1 MHALPVA
8 APGISPYLAAGISGG
23 VSGAVASGTPEGAL
37 MGVIT
42 ATSFAG
48 IGHALPM
55 NGLSPA
61 GQTVAKAGLE
71 GMVSGTLSAASGG
84 KFQAGFLSA
93 SFSALA
99 APHVEGVVGEGYAA
113 NLIGQ
118 GLVGGLASELGGGKF
133 ANGFHTGAFNY
144 MFNDAM
150 TYWFTSLPPSERENV
165 SYWRRVIGKLDEG
178 GHVNGVGGVQGMF
191 LILGAG
197 VDVSS
202 GFDTDG
208 NICAVVSSCA
218 LVGGGLG
225 AVATYGA
232 ELGTGYLGRSSQPTH
247 SLMLNGTMGPAG
259 AMVEWFSFNPD
270 GAVGFGVRGSKGF
283 MAGAAF
289 RSCRQIGGYC
299 GKVLD

>member
-37 MGVIT
+37 MGMVT

-55 NGLSPA
+55 KGLSPA
-61 GQTVAKAGLE
+61 GQTVAKAGLK
-71 GMVSGTLSAASGG
+71 GLVSGSLSAASGG

-144 MFNDAM
+144 MFNDMAECQ
-150 TYWFTSLPPSERENV
+150 TLGNCTSFEDQRRDAVQSLGDEMVVGAAVVAAPWMRPIAAFYRTIFGRPMVGSQLEISFGRNPNQVHHTFRHLRNERYDVDTAQRLIRDDISQSFRQLPP
-165 SYWRRVIGKLDEG
+165 K
-178 GHVNGVGGVQGMF
+178 
-191 LILGAG
+191 
-197 VDVSS
+197 
-202 GFDTDG
+202 T
-208 NICAVVSSCA
+208 
-218 LVGGGLG
+218 
-225 AVATYGA
+225 T
-232 ELGTGYLGRSSQPTH
+232 GTGWVTLRGSRIQYRVYRFEDG
-247 SLMLNGTMGPAG
+247 
-259 AMVEWFSFNPD
+259 SFN
-270 GAVGFGVRGSKGF
+270 VGSIRPP
-283 MAGAAF
+283 
-289 RSCRQIGGYC
+289 R
-299 GKVLD
+299 